1 LPYRPRYRYE
11 LGMNSAPDD
20 MQQRLIALETRL
32 THHERMA
39 EELSDVLA
47 EQQRTIDMLTAQ
59 VRRLTGRLQEIAA
72 GWSPSPQDD
81 RPPPH
86 Y

>member
-1 LPYRPRYRYE
+1 MTYQ
-11 LGMNSAPDD
+11 PDD
-20 MQQRLIALETRL
+20 MQERLIALESRL

-39 EELSDVLA
+39 EEMSDVVA
-47 EQQRTIDMLTAQ
+47 EQQRVIDLLTAQ
-59 VRRLTGRLQEIAA
+59 LRRLTERMRDMAA

>member
-1 LPYRPRYRYE
+1 VTE
-11 LGMNSAPDD
+11 TE
-20 MQQRLIALETRL
+20 QRLIALESRL

-39 EELSDVLA
+39 EEMSDVIA
-47 EQQRTIDMLTAQ
+47 DQQRAIDVLTLQ
-59 VRRLTGRLQEIAA
+59 VRRLGERLREMAA

-81 RPPPH
+81 KPPPH

>member
-1 LPYRPRYRYE
+1 
-11 LGMNSAPDD
+11 MTNAIDD

-47 EQQRTIDMLTAQ
+47 EQQRTIDLLTAQ
-59 VRRLTGRLQEIAA
+59 LRRLNDRMREMAA
-72 GWSPSPQDD
+72 GWSSSPQDD

>member
-1 LPYRPRYRYE
+1 MSY
-11 LGMNSAPDD
+11 APDD
-20 MQQRLIALETRL
+20 LQRRLIALETRL

-39 EELSDVLA
+39 EELSDVIA
-47 EQQRTIDMLTAQ
+47 EQQRVIDLLTARVQ
-59 VRRLTGRLQEIAA
+59 RLTGRLQDMAA
-72 GWSPSPQDD
+72 NWSPSPQDD

>member
-1 LPYRPRYRYE
+1 
-11 LGMNSAPDD
+11 MTTDPDD

-32 THHERMA
+32 TYHERMA
-39 EELSDVLA
+39 DELSDVIA
-47 EQQRTIDMLTAQ
+47 EQQKTIDLLTAQ
-59 VRRLTGRLQEIAA
+59 LRRLTERMRDMAA

-81 RPPPH
+81 KPPPH

>member
-1 LPYRPRYRYE
+1 MTDTE
-11 LGMNSAPDD
+11 
-20 MQQRLIALETRL
+20 QRLIALETRL

-47 EQQRTIDMLTAQ
+47 EQQRTIELLTAQ
-59 VRRLTGRLQEIAA
+59 VKRLTARMRDLAA

-81 RPPPH
+81 KPPPH

>member
-1 LPYRPRYRYE
+1 MTNTE
-11 LGMNSAPDD
+11 
-20 MQQRLIALETRL
+20 QRLIDLESRL

-47 EQQRTIDMLTAQ
+47 EQRRTIDLLSAQ
-59 VRRLTGRLQEIAA
+59 VRRLNERVREMAA

-81 RPPPH
+81 KPPPH

>member
-1 LPYRPRYRYE
+1 MINDP
-11 LGMNSAPDD
+11 ND
-20 MQQRLIALETRL
+20 MQERLIALETRL

-39 EELSDVLA
+39 EELSEIIA
-47 EQQRTIDMLTAQ
+47 EQQRTIDLLTAQ
-59 VRRLTGRLQEIAA
+59 LRRLTERMRDMAA
-72 GWSPSPQDD
+72 GWSSSPQDD

>member
-1 LPYRPRYRYE
+1 MTDTE
-11 LGMNSAPDD
+11 
-20 MQQRLIALETRL
+20 QRLIALETRL

-47 EQQRTIDMLTAQ
+47 EQQRTIELLTAQ
-59 VRRLTGRLQEIAA
+59 VKRLTGRLREMAA
-72 GWSPSPQDD
+72 DWSPSPQDEK
-81 RPPPH
+81 PPPH

>member
-1 LPYRPRYRYE
+1 
-11 LGMNSAPDD
+11 MNTFPDD

-32 THHERMA
+32 AHYERMA
-39 EELSDVLA
+39 EEMSDVMA
-47 EQQRTIDMLTAQ
+47 DQQRTIDLLTAQ
-59 VRRLTGRLQEIAA
+59 LRRLTERMRDMAA

>member
-1 LPYRPRYRYE
+1 
-11 LGMNSAPDD
+11 MTNAIDD

-47 EQQRTIDMLTAQ
+47 EQQRTIDLLTVQ
-59 VRRLTGRLQEIAA
+59 LRRLNDRMREMAA
-72 GWSPSPQDD
+72 GWSSSPQDD

>member
-1 LPYRPRYRYE
+1 MTDRT
-11 LGMNSAPDD
+11 DD
-20 MQQRLIALETRL
+20 MQERLIALETRL
-32 THHERMA
+32 SHHERMA

-47 EQQRTIDMLTAQ
+47 NQQRTIELLTAQ
-59 VRRLTGRLQEIAA
+59 IRRLTGRLQDMATN
-72 GWSPSPQDD
+72 WSPSPQDD

>member
-1 LPYRPRYRYE
+1 
-11 LGMNSAPDD
+11 MTTIPDD
-20 MQQRLIALETRL
+20 MQRRLVALESRL

-39 EELSDVLA
+39 DEMSDVIA
-47 EQQRTIDMLTAQ
+47 EQQRTIDLLTLQ
-59 VRRLTGRLQEIAA
+59 VRRLSERLRDMSA

-81 RPPPH
+81 KPPPH